1 MKKIIAIV
9 LCVALLAAVMAVSVS
24 AMDSAD
30 TNTSVTYLSVFE
42 DFFNFGGILDF
53 FQSIL
58 NMLGLAS
65 TL

>member
-9 LCVALLAAVMAVSVS
+9 LCFALLAAVMAVSAS
-24 AMDSAD
+24 AMESAD

-53 FQSIL
+53 FQTIL
-58 NMLGLAS
+58 NMFGLAS
-65 TL
+65 SL